1 MASIMEKLVKEKN
14 MEKEILNIR
23 LVKIKEMF
31 MMDNLFLTKS
41 KKIFLN
47 FKF

>member
-1 MASIMEKLVKEKN
+1 MESIMEKFVKEKN

-31 MMDNLFLTKS
+31 MKANLFLTKS
-41 KKIFLN
+41 KKKI

>member
-1 MASIMEKLVKEKN
+1 MASIMEKFVKEKN

-41 KKIFLN
+41 KKN
-47 FKF
+47 F

>member
-1 MASIMEKLVKEKN
+1 MASIMEKFVKEKN

-31 MMDNLFLTKS
+31 MMDNLFLTK
-41 KKIFLN
+41 KKEKAN
-47 FKF
+47 